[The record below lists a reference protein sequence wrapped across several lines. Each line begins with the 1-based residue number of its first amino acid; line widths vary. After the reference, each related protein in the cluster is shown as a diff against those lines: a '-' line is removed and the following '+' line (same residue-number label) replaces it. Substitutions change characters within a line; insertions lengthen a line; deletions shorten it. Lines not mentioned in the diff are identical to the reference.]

1 MAENKTAYEPLTVES
16 IPVRLGVVEAVTRHL
31 GSETETWQADEVGDG
46 NLNLVFLVKSPKS
59 TLIVKQALPY
69 VRLVGDSWPLPLSR
83 AFFENSTLVRQAE
96 RDPGSVPEVYHFDEE
111 QAIIIMEFFT
121 PHAILRKKLIAGEK
135 VTDLAETL
143 GNFCARTAFRGS
155 DLFMATAD
163 KKADAAIYLGNSELM
178 AITENLIFTDPYF
191 DAELNN
197 HTEGLEPLV
206 ATLRGDIEMKT
217 AVQEMLLKF
226 SSNAETLLHGD
237 LHSGSVMCTDDESK
251 VIDPEFGFYG
261 PMGFD
266 IGMLVSNYL
275 MSYFS
280 QPGHRNDADLAEYQ
294 NWVLELIEGTYT
306 AFEAE
311 FTHLWNT
318 ERTGILF
325 PRTMFEDQGH
335 SADGAL
341 TKVLQHIF
349 TDALGICGIE
359 MHRRLLS
366 LAHNADFEEIEDT
379 AIRAPL
385 EARNLMMGREL
396 IRQRGEIANIH
407 ALCDMA
413 RKFNEETFL

>member
-59 TLIVKQALPY
+59 KLIVKQALPY
-69 VRLVGDSWPLPLSR
+69 VRLVGDSWPLPLNR